1 MWFSGKGQGTRVANI
16 QASKATGTQMVKSI
30 KNTEFVQLF
39 WWRRRISVEVPRVQ
53 VKLDLQ
59 EITLSS
65 NDIFH
70 CYLDFLSDLVIIWLV
85 VAASYTP
92 SYIALATDEGW
103 NGPFGPIFVVCC
115 ISCVYDSTAFPAF
128 FGEHP

>member
-1 MWFSGKGQGTRVANI
+1 M
-16 QASKATGTQMVKSI
+16 
-30 KNTEFVQLF
+30 
-39 WWRRRISVEVPRVQ
+39 EVPRVQ

-59 EITLSS
+59 EITLSP

-70 CYLDFLSDLVIIWLV
+70 CYLDFFSDLVIIWLV

-103 NGPFGPIFVVCC
+103 NDPFGPIFLYVVFF
-115 ISCVYDSTAFPAF
+115 VYMAALLFLLFLESN
-128 FGEHP
+128 EHP

>member
-1 MWFSGKGQGTRVANI
+1 M
-16 QASKATGTQMVKSI
+16 
-30 KNTEFVQLF
+30 
-39 WWRRRISVEVPRVQ
+39 EVPRVQ

-59 EITLSS
+59 EITLSP

-103 NGPFGPIFVVCC
+103 NDPFGPIFCMLYFLC
-115 ISCVYDSTAFPAF
+115 I
-128 FGEHP
+128 

>member
-1 MWFSGKGQGTRVANI
+1 M
-16 QASKATGTQMVKSI
+16 
-30 KNTEFVQLF
+30 
-39 WWRRRISVEVPRVQ
+39 EVPRVQ

-59 EITLSS
+59 EITLSP

-128 FGEHP
+128 FGKRP

>member
-1 MWFSGKGQGTRVANI
+1 M
-16 QASKATGTQMVKSI
+16 
-30 KNTEFVQLF
+30 
-39 WWRRRISVEVPRVQ
+39 EVPRVQ

-59 EITLSS
+59 EITLSP
-65 NDIFH
+65 NDIFY
-70 CYLDFLSDLVIIWLV
+70 CCLDFLSDLVIIWLV

-103 NGPFGPIFVVCC
+103 NNPFGPIFFVCC

-128 FGEHP
+128 FGKRP